1 MIFYSHKSEIE
12 KVCVAC
18 NKQQACEN
26 SLSVEQVD
34 HYLRYSK
41 LTIMNSQTKV
51 AGVILAGGR
60 ARRMDNRDKGL
71 VDFKGRP
78 MVSYA
83 IAALA
88 PVVDSVFI
96 SANRNIDQY
105 RQFGWPVISDQTDS
119 FDGPLAGVLSAMM
132 HADADVL
139 LVMPCDSPL
148 IKTEH
153 LRKLLLIRAES
164 NADVAVAF
172 DGIRLHP
179 VFLAIKTALQASL
192 QEYLAD
198 GQRKVAVWLAQQN
211 LVQVDFSDEPEIFK
225 NINSMDELSMLEEAK
240 HFS

>member
-1 MIFYSHKSEIE
+1 
-12 KVCVAC
+12 
-18 NKQQACEN
+18 
-26 SLSVEQVD
+26 
-34 HYLRYSK
+34 
-41 LTIMNSQTKV
+41 MNSQTKV

-60 ARRMDNRDKGL
+60 ARRMNNQDKGL
-71 VDFKGRP
+71 VNFNGRP

-88 PVVDSVFI
+88 PVVGCVFI
-96 SANRNIDQY
+96 NANRNIDQY

-119 FDGPLAGVLSAMM
+119 FDGPLAGILTAMI

-139 LVMPCDSPL
+139 VVIPCDSPL

-153 LRKLLLIRAES
+153 LQKLLLTRAEH

-172 DGIRLHP
+172 DGTRLHP
-179 VFLAIKTALQASL
+179 VFLAIKTALQTSL

-198 GQRKVAVWLAQQN
+198 GQRKVEVWLAQQN
-211 LVQVDFSDEPEIFK
+211 WVRVDFSNETEIFS
-225 NINSMDELSMLEEAK
+225 NINTMTELSVLEETK

>member
-1 MIFYSHKSEIE
+1 
-12 KVCVAC
+12 
-18 NKQQACEN
+18 
-26 SLSVEQVD
+26 
-34 HYLRYSK
+34 
-41 LTIMNSQTKV
+41 MNSQTKV

-88 PVVDSVFI
+88 PVVDAVFI

-148 IKTEH
+148 IKAEH

-179 VFLAIKTALQASL
+179 VFLAIKTTLQTSL
-192 QEYLAD
+192 QDYLAN
-198 GQRKVAVWLAQQN
+198 GQRKVAVWLAQQS
-211 LVQVDFSDEPEIFK
+211 LVRVDFSGEPEIFN

-240 HFS
+240 YFS

>member
-1 MIFYSHKSEIE
+1 
-12 KVCVAC
+12 
-18 NKQQACEN
+18 
-26 SLSVEQVD
+26 
-34 HYLRYSK
+34 
-41 LTIMNSQTKV
+41 MNSQTKV

-88 PVVDSVFI
+88 PVVDAVFI

-153 LRKLLLIRAES
+153 LRKLLLVRAES

-179 VFLAIKTALQASL
+179 VFLAIKTTLQTSL
-192 QEYLAD
+192 QDYLAN
-198 GQRKVAVWLAQQN
+198 GQRKVAVWLAQQS
-211 LVQVDFSDEPEIFK
+211 LVRVDFSGEPEIFN

-240 HFS
+240 YFS